1 MALQQQQQQHQHQHQ
16 SSAISS
22 SSSSSGKSLTR
33 ATRLVP
39 ALVPCR
45 AVPCRVVPCWRGNGT
60 LVTSILLRWG
70 MTLRCTMTMTT
81 MSRVLLCST
90 LLAVLLLR
98 RLPHGVRTF
107 ELLLVLS
114 EPLAGQNE
122 RQLQFQLQIQLLL
135 GEGSREAAIRESTG
149 NGKQQQKK

>member
-1 MALQQQQQQHQHQHQ
+1 
-16 SSAISS
+16 
-22 SSSSSGKSLTR
+22 
-33 ATRLVP
+33 
-39 ALVPCR
+39 
-45 AVPCRVVPCWRGNGT
+45 
-60 LVTSILLRWG
+60 

-90 LLAVLLLR
+90 LFAVLLLR

-135 GEGSREAAIRESTG
+135 GEGSQEAAIRENNPSLMAPSMKAAARRRRHKSFVAVAAG
-149 NGKQQQKK
+149 DSIVVHRCFSSDRHPPAVDRWFKF